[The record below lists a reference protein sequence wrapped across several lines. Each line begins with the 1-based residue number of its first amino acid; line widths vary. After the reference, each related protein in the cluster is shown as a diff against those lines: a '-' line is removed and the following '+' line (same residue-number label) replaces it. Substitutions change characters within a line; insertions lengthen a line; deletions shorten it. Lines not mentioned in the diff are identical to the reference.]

1 MPSFSALSSI
11 ARKADYNRTKSYSNK
26 VFNILNVGLTSGIVS
41 MSVFGV
47 LPCGRLDIGQIL
59 NASADSFHIHDVKM
73 SADFRLIYVHV
84 RINDQL
90 KLLMFENDT
99 IPNKAY
105 PLLNLAVIHGNIL
118 NALAYI
124 DDIIQCIAEAW
135 ETALLEMDNKL
146 TKYANTQPDG
156 AVSADFLE
164 LLMFGSPSESL
175 QAFLKK

>member
-1 MPSFSALSSI
+1 
-11 ARKADYNRTKSYSNK
+11 
-26 VFNILNVGLTSGIVS
+26 

-47 LPCGRLDIGQIL
+47 LPCGRIDIAQRL
-59 NASADSFHIHDVKM
+59 NAPPDSFRILDVKM
-73 SADFRLIYVHV
+73 SADFNLIFVQV
-84 RINDQL
+84 QIGNLL
-90 KLLMFENDT
+90 KMLVYENDT
-99 IPNKAY
+99 IPDKAY
-105 PLLNLAVIHGNIL
+105 PLLNLAVIHGHIL

-146 TKYANTQPDG
+146 TRYASTQPDG

-175 QAFLKK
+175 HAFLKK

>member
-1 MPSFSALSSI
+1 
-11 ARKADYNRTKSYSNK
+11 
-26 VFNILNVGLTSGIVS
+26 

-47 LPCGRLDIGQIL
+47 LPCSRIDIGKSL
-59 NASADSFHIHDVKM
+59 NAAADAFHILDVKM
-73 SADFRLIYVHV
+73 SADFRLIFVHV
-84 RINDQL
+84 QIENHL
-90 KLLMFENDT
+90 KMLVYENDT

-105 PLLNLAVIHGNIL
+105 PLLNLAVIHGHIL

-146 TKYANTQPDG
+146 TKFASKQPEG

-175 QAFLKK
+175 QVFLKK